1 MMTSSGILNPGAGRA
16 GRDYDQTEILRESIR
31 KTESFLDV
39 LAKRDD
45 GYHDLC
51 MIMQSVGLHDDVSIL
66 LNREGRYRAQ
76 SDRRYLPCDERNI
89 ALRAAKLFLERTG
102 HGDLGA
108 SVRLRKRVPVCAGL
122 GGGSSDAAAVLRAL
136 NRHFDRPLTLSEL
149 EALGLELGSDVPY
162 CIAGGTMLAQGRGE
176 VLTPLTPMPE
186 TLVVIC
192 KPDFPVK
199 DRFPK
204 LVYAS
209 LTGYGEKGPD
219 KDLPGFD
226 YTAFFARS
234 GWSGSLYQKGTVPS
248 NLIPALGDHQA
259 ALSLTVGIL
268 AALFRAKMT
277 GQGEKVTTNLLHT
290 AIWVQAFQIQGCQ
303 YGDEFGGVS
312 YPFDRRDNQLPYQP
326 AVKTADDRF
335 LQVMGPNFGIYYP
348 LICKAIGREDV
359 LDDPVLSDQVAM
371 MKAGRLGEGYDIVQE
386 GFQQKT
392 LEEWIPVL
400 TELDI
405 PFAVCQTYEEVVKDE
420 QAWANDVFYEMD
432 YPRGKKA
439 LVRTPIT
446 FEETPLPPYEKAP
459 LLGEHT
465 EEIPER
471 ATGRYAKVTKD
482 LPRTPRGH
490 SGRLEE

>member
-1 MMTSSGILNPGAGRA
+1 MGSVQRPLEGVKVVEMATFIAAPAVGRILA
-16 GRDYDQTEILRESIR
+16 
-31 KTESFLDV
+31 
-39 LAKRDD
+39 
-45 GYHDLC
+45 
-51 MIMQSVGLHDDVSIL
+51 
-66 LNREGRYRAQ
+66 
-76 SDRRYLPCDERNI
+76 
-89 ALRAAKLFLERTG
+89 
-102 HGDLGA
+102 DLGA
-108 SVRLRKRVPVCAGL
+108 EVVKIESAKGDNLRYTAPNEG
-122 GGGSSDAAAVLRAL
+122 
-136 NRHFDRPLTLSEL
+136 RPLDPHEDVNFDL
-149 EALGLELGSDVPY
+149 EN
-162 CIAGGTMLAQGRGE
+162 AGKKGIVVDLRTEEGTE
-176 VLTPLTPMPE
+176 VLFKLLEGADVFITNWRPQALERKNLTYE
-186 TLVVIC
+186 DL
-192 KPDFPVK
+192 K

-234 GWSGSLYQKGTVPS
+234 GWTGSLYQKGTVPT
-248 NLIPALGDHQA
+248 NLTPALGDHQS

-268 AALFRAKMT
+268 AALYRAKMC

-290 AIWVQAFQIQGCQ
+290 AIWVQAFSIQGCQ

-326 AVKTADDRF
+326 AVKTKDDRF
-335 LQVMGPNFGIYYP
+335 LQVMGPNFGIYWP
-348 LICKAIGREDV
+348 LVMKAIGREDV

-371 MKAGRLGEGYDIVQE
+371 MKADRLGEGYDIVQE

-432 YPRGKKA
+432 YPRGPKA
-439 LVRTPIT
+439 LVRTPIS

-459 LLGEHT
+459 LLGENT
-465 EEIPER
+465 EE
-471 ATGRYAKVTKD
+471 V
-482 LPRTPRGH
+482 LRGLGY
-490 SGRLEE
+490 SDDEVAGMVADGIAGVWSE

>member
-1 MMTSSGILNPGAGRA
+1 MGSAQRPLEGVKVVEMATFIAAPAVGRILADLGAEVVKIESAKGDNLRYTAPNEGRPLDPHEDTNFDLENAGKKGIVVDLRTEAG
-16 GRDYDQTEILRESIR
+16 TEILFKLLE
-31 KTESFLDV
+31 EADV
-39 LAKRDD
+39 FITNWRPQA
-45 GYHDLC
+45 
-51 MIMQSVGLHDDVSIL
+51 
-66 LNREGRYRAQ
+66 
-76 SDRRYLPCDERNI
+76 
-89 ALRAAKLFLERTG
+89 LERKNLTY
-102 HGDLGA
+102 GDLKG
-108 SVRLRKRVPVCAGL
+108 
-122 GGGSSDAAAVLRAL
+122 
-136 NRHFDRPLTLSEL
+136 
-149 EALGLELGSDVPY
+149 
-162 CIAGGTMLAQGRGE
+162 
-176 VLTPLTPMPE
+176 
-186 TLVVIC
+186 
-192 KPDFPVK
+192 
-199 DRFPK
+199 RFPK

-248 NLIPALGDHQA
+248 NLIPALGDHQS

-326 AVKTADDRF
+326 AVKTKDGRF
-335 LQVMGPNFGIYYP
+335 LQVMGPNFNIYYP
-348 LICKAIGREDV
+348 LFCKAIGRVDL
-359 LDDPVLSDQVAM
+359 LDDPVLGNQVEM
-371 MKAGRLGEGYDIVQE
+371 LKTGRVGEAYDAIQE

-392 LEEWIPVL
+392 LEEWIPIL

-405 PFAVCQTYEEVVKDE
+405 PYAVCKTYEEVVDDE
-420 QAWANDVFYEMD
+420 QAWANDVFYKMD
-432 YPRGKKA
+432 YPRGPKA

-446 FEETPLPPYEKAP
+446 MEETPLPPYEKAP

-465 EEIPER
+465 EEVLRDLGYSEER
-471 ATGRYAKVTKD
+471 IQAMIADGTVGVWK
-482 LPRTPRGH
+482 
-490 SGRLEE
+490 E